1 MIRRMT
7 GLLLAVCV
15 VAGLSFQANAQ
26 ENILE
31 SMLTGCQTELESF
44 CSDVSPGNQRV
55 MACMFAHQD
64 KLSRQCEFALY
75 DGMAQLE
82 RAVSA
87 LRYAA
92 GQCASDLQSLCS
104 DVEQGDG
111 RLAQCLNDNEDEVS
125 AKCNQAMTDV
135 GLK

>member
-1 MIRRMT
+1 MIRKMT
-7 GLLLAVCV
+7 GFLLTVCA

-26 ENILE
+26 DNILE
-31 SMLTGCQTELESF
+31 SMLTGCETELETY
-44 CSDVSPGNQRV
+44 CSDVTPGDQRV

-92 GQCASDLQSLCS
+92 GECASDLQSLCS

-111 RLAQCLNDNEDEVS
+111 RLVQCLSDNADKVS
-125 AKCNQAMTDV
+125 ATCNQAMTDV